1 MRDRMHEV
9 SPGATL
15 AEKVEWL
22 IRNLWPADAGPPR
35 NNVETAA
42 AIARATGE
50 DISSTTVWKLRTGR
64 QENPQ
69 LKTLTALA
77 VFFRVPIGFFGFPS
91 ESDPIGEDLTLQALR
106 RDVEHGVIRPEVLRA
121 LVDLSPEARW
131 VVDEMILGAAAAD
144 RERQSGSGRAETAH
158 GHRGTSTRRENSP
171 APKAPETR
179 VP

>member
-1 MRDRMHEV
+1 MGRGDMREHADGV
-9 SPGATL
+9 SPGASL

-22 IRNLWPADAGPPR
+22 IQNLWPADAGPPR

-77 VFFRVPIGFFGFPS
+77 TFFGVPIGYFGFAGES
-91 ESDPIGEDLTLQALR
+91 EPIGDDLTIKALQ
-106 RDVEHGVIRPEVLRA
+106 RDVRQGVIRPEVLRA
-121 LVDLSPEARW
+121 LVDLSPRARW
-131 VVDEMILGAAAAD
+131 VVDEMILAAAAAD
-144 RERQSGSGRAETAH
+144 RQRH
-158 GHRGTSTRRENSP
+158 
-171 APKAPETR
+171 
-179 VP
+179 V

>member
-1 MRDRMHEV
+1 MQRRVDEAP
-9 SPGATL
+9 PGASL

-22 IRNLWPADAGPPR
+22 IQNLWPADAEPPR

-42 AIARATGE
+42 AIAHATGE

-77 VFFRVPIGFFGFPS
+77 TFFGVPIGYFGFAGES
-91 ESDPIGEDLTLQALR
+91 EPIGEDLTLKALR
-106 RDVEHGVIRPEVLRA
+106 RDVEQGIIRPEVLRA

-131 VVDEMILGAAAAD
+131 VVDEMILAAAEAD
-144 RERQSGSGRAETAH
+144 RVRH
-158 GHRGTSTRRENSP
+158 G
-171 APKAPETR
+171 
-179 VP
+179 

>member
-9 SPGATL
+9 SPGASL

-69 LKTLTALA
+69 LRTLTALA
-77 VFFRVPIGFFGFPS
+77 SFFGVPLGFFGFPA
-91 ESDPIGEDLTLQALR
+91 ESAPIGDDLVLTALR
-106 RDVEHGVIRPEVLRA
+106 RAVEQGAVRPEVLRA
-121 LVDLSPEARW
+121 LVDLTPETRR
-131 VVDEMILGAAAAD
+131 VVDEMILAAAAAD
-144 RERQSGSGRAETAH
+144 RRWNGGAARGDRAAVPEGSAG
-158 GHRGTSTRRENSP
+158 
-171 APKAPETR
+171 
-179 VP
+179 

>member
-1 MRDRMHEV
+1 MRDRIHEV
-9 SPGATL
+9 PPGASL

-22 IRNLWPADAGPPR
+22 IRNLWPAHAGAPR

-42 AIARATGE
+42 AIARATGA

-77 VFFRVPIGFFGFPS
+77 TFFGVPIGFFGFPS
-91 ESDPIGEDLTLQALR
+91 ESDPIGDDLTLKALR
-106 RDVEHGVIRPEVLRA
+106 CDVERGIIRPEVLRA

-131 VVDEMILGAAAAD
+131 VVDEMILAAAAAD
-144 RERQSGSGRAETAH
+144 RRRSDGTEREPRPD
-158 GHRGTSTRRENSP
+158 RGEP
-171 APKAPETR
+171 GEEGA
-179 VP
+179 

>member
-1 MRDRMHEV
+1 MRDRTDGV
-9 SPGATL
+9 SPAASL
-15 AEKVEWL
+15 ADKVEWL
-22 IRNLWPADAGPPR
+22 IRNLWPAQAEPPR

-77 VFFRVPIGFFGFPS
+77 TFFGVPIGFFGFPS
-91 ESDPIGEDLTLQALR
+91 EAEPIGEDLTLKALR
-106 RDVEHGVIRPEVLRA
+106 RDVENGIIRPEVLRA

-131 VVDEMILGAAAAD
+131 VVDEMILAAAAAD
-144 RERQSGSGRAETAH
+144 RERNGGPGGH
-158 GHRGTSTRRENSP
+158 GGHGGHGQ
-171 APKAPETR
+171 A
-179 VP
+179 

>member
-9 SPGATL
+9 SPGASL

-77 VFFRVPIGFFGFPS
+77 SFFGVPLGFFGFPA
-91 ESDPIGEDLTLQALR
+91 ESGPIGDDLALKALR
-106 RDVEHGVIRPEVLRA
+106 RAVEQGAVRPEVLRA
-121 LVDLSPEARW
+121 LVDLSSETRR
-131 VVDEMILGAAAAD
+131 VVDEMILAAAAAD
-144 RERQSGSGRAETAH
+144 RRW
-158 GHRGTSTRRENSP
+158 RGG
-171 APKAPETR
+171 AAPEDR
-179 VP
+179 AAVPGESAG

>member
-1 MRDRMHEV
+1 MGRGMMREHAEGI
-9 SPGATL
+9 SPGASL

-22 IRNLWPADAGPPR
+22 IRNLWPADAEPPR

-77 VFFRVPIGFFGFPS
+77 TFFGVPIGFFGFAG
-91 ESDPIGEDLTLQALR
+91 ESAPIGDDLTIKALR
-106 RDVEHGVIRPEVLRA
+106 RDVEQGVIRPEVLRA
-121 LVDLSPEARW
+121 LVDLSPRARW
-131 VVDEMILGAAAAD
+131 VVDEMILAAAAAD
-144 RERQSGSGRAETAH
+144 KERR
-158 GHRGTSTRRENSP
+158 P
-171 APKAPETR
+171 
-179 VP
+179 

>member
-1 MRDRMHEV
+1 MQRHVDEV
-9 SPGATL
+9 PPGASL

-22 IRNLWPADAGPPR
+22 IQNLWPLDADPPR

-42 AIARATGE
+42 AIAHATGE

-77 VFFRVPIGFFGFPS
+77 TFFGVPIGYFGFAG
-91 ESDPIGEDLTLQALR
+91 ESGPIGEDLTLKALR
-106 RDVEHGVIRPEVLRA
+106 RDVEQGIIRPEVLRA

-131 VVDEMILGAAAAD
+131 VVDEMILAAAEAD
-144 RERQSGSGRAETAH
+144 RVRHA
-158 GHRGTSTRRENSP
+158 
-171 APKAPETR
+171 
-179 VP
+179 

>member
-1 MRDRMHEV
+1 MERHAEEV
-9 SPGATL
+9 PPGASL

-22 IRNLWPADAGPPR
+22 IQNLWPADAEPPR

-77 VFFRVPIGFFGFPS
+77 TFFGVPIGYFGFPS
-91 ESDPIGEDLTLQALR
+91 ESDPIGDDLTLKALR
-106 RDVEHGVIRPEVLRA
+106 RDVEQGVIRPEVLRA
-121 LVDLSPEARW
+121 LVDLSPDARW
-131 VVDEMILGAAAAD
+131 VVDEMILAAAAAD
-144 RERQSGSGRAETAH
+144 RERHA
-158 GHRGTSTRRENSP
+158 
-171 APKAPETR
+171 
-179 VP
+179 